1 MGSFM
6 PDNASS
12 AADRE
17 RVVRT
22 LQHVE
27 RKLRTDR
34 LTRELLAGFTV
45 SLSVPLGLTVWYRF
59 SPLTS
64 AAVLAVVGGWLV
76 ALAAYAGWK
85 LAQRGTL
92 SAAAAAVDR
101 KADLYDELTT
111 AYWFH
116 RQSETSGWIEL
127 QSQRAARTADGLSV
141 DRLYPWMLPHTSRV
155 TVALVALVFVLNL
168 IPLSWTRGWLQAQP
182 PVVAELT
189 DEQRRLLDQ
198 MQRMLDEAT
207 LLDGTEL
214 ARSPEE
220 LMAELRRGQ
229 LSPED
234 TVELRSLLENIDL
247 ELIDELTRQDLEHV
261 LIDPIDLDA
270 AELEALEASLEELS
284 EEARQ
289 ALEDLSN
296 SAESL
301 QESELS
307 QQALE
312 DLANELQQL
321 GEEQRSTELSE
332 ADAEDLDQLEQA
344 LRERS
349 EGEGQQRMTQ
359 TDQAPGA
366 DQTAAAAEDGAM
378 PDGEVGLATEASD
391 TGTPTMEQGRGDL
404 SAPPGAGDIIEY
416 GEPTRL
422 EVELYPEI
430 LELTP
435 GPDDEPEDMLIDQPS
450 EAARSKLQYE
460 QVETTLPY
468 AEPDLLDAD
477 RIPWPYRD
485 LVKLYFQA
493 VGPRGKHDH

>member
-1 MGSFM
+1 M

-22 LQHVE
+22 LQQVE

-34 LTRELLAGFTV
+34 MTRELLAGFTV
-45 SLSVPLGLTVWYRF
+45 SLIAPLGLTMWYRL
-59 SPLTS
+59 SSLTS

-76 ALAAYAGWK
+76 GLAIYAGWK

-101 KADLYDELTT
+101 KADLHDELTT
-111 AYWFH
+111 AYWYDH
-116 RQSETSGWIEL
+116 QSETSGWIEL
-127 QSQRAARTADGLSV
+127 QRHRAARTADGLNV
-141 DRLYPWMLPHTSRV
+141 DRLYPWMLPRTSRV
-155 TVALVALVFVLNL
+155 SVVLVALVFILNV

-182 PVVAELT
+182 PAVAELT
-189 DEQRRLLDQ
+189 DEQRLLLEQ
-198 MQRMLDEAT
+198 IQRMLDEAT

-220 LMAELRRGQ
+220 LMEELRRGE

-234 TVELRSLLENIDL
+234 TVELQTLLENLDARL
-247 ELIDELTRQDLEHV
+247 DSELIDELTQLDLEDM

-270 AELEALEASLEELS
+270 AELEALEASLEDLS
-284 EEARQ
+284 EQARK
-289 ALEDLSN
+289 ALDDLSEA
-296 SAESL
+296 AESL
-301 QESELS
+301 QEDSELS

-321 GEEQRSTELSE
+321 GEEQQSTELSE
-332 ADAEDLDQLEQA
+332 AGAEDLDELEQA

-349 EGEGQQRMTQ
+349 DGEGQQQMTQ
-359 TDQAPGA
+359 TDEAPSE

-378 PDGEVGLATEASD
+378 PDGEVGIATEASE

-404 SAPPGAGDIIEY
+404 SAPGAGDIIEY

-422 EVELYPEI
+422 EVELQPEI

-435 GPDDEPEDMLIDQPS
+435 EPGDEPGSMLIDQPS
-450 EAARSKLQYE
+450 EAAHSKLQYE
-460 QVETTLPY
+460 QVEPTLPY

-477 RIPWPYRD
+477 RIPWPYRN
-485 LVKLYFQA
+485 LVKLYFRA